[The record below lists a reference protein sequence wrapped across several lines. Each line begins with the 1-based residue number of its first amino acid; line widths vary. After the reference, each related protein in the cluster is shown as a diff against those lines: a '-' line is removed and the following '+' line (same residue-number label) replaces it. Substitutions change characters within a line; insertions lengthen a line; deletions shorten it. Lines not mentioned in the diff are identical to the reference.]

1 MTNLIEAF
9 DPRTSE
15 QLLAANQNTIPNI
28 DSKNRQV
35 KIWISLAS
43 AL

>member
-28 DSKNRQV
+28 DSRVDKLRYELV
-35 KIWISLAS
+35 
-43 AL
+43 